1 MMERLKRSA
10 VLACCFI
17 CTFMGTNVLAEN
29 RIDTQLPGAPELSAY
44 GDYKIGVTTVELI
57 NPGQIDI
64 LQLDNA
70 VPLPD
75 PLPVYDRP
83 LTVEVWYPA
92 DAASAGNTTLTA
104 YLRDGTTEVELQGQA
119 ERDASPAVNDGSF
132 PLVIV
137 SHGYPGNRFLLSHL
151 AENIA
156 SKGYVVASIDHTDS
170 TYRTQAAFGSTLV
183 NRSLDQIFVLD
194 EMERLSMDGTSFL
207 AD

>member
-1 MMERLKRSA
+1 MTETIKRCT
-10 VLACCFI
+10 VLACCF
-17 CTFMGTNVLAEN
+17 CGMSAFAEN
-29 RIDTQLPGAPELSAY
+29 RIDTQLPGAPTLSAY
-44 GDYKIGVTTVELI
+44 GDYNIGVTTLNLI
-57 NPGQIDI
+57 NSDQIDI

-75 PLPVYDRP
+75 SLPLYDRP
-83 LTVEVWYPA
+83 LTLEVWYPA
-92 DAASAGNTTLTA
+92 DSTSAGDTA
-104 YLRDGTTEVELQGQA
+104 LNAFLRDGTTEVVLQGRA
-119 ERDASPAVNDGSF
+119 VRDASPSANDRPY

-183 NRSLDQIFVLD
+183 NR
-194 EMERLSMDGTSFL
+194 
-207 AD
+207 